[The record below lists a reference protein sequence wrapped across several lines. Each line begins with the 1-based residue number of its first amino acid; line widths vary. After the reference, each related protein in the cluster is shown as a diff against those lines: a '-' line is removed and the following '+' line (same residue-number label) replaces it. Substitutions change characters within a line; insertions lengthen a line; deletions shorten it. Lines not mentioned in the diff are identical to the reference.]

1 MAPQATTRPLGA
13 HRLAGLDVAS
23 WPLFSSRLALVR
35 RRARVCALRRVFAVA
50 RRLTESWAGSRVPTP
65 LPRVA
70 SVTYTYLV
78 QQALNAYPQEMPTGR
93 VRIGELSRR
102 VGVSRE
108 LLRAWERRY
117 GLLDPARSPGGMRLY
132 SEEDERRIHAVR
144 GHMSRGL
151 SAGEAARLA
160 KAGAAPELVEGSERG
175 ELGDVA
181 RSLREVLERFDSPD
195 DGGRPQREHGLA
207 NLALES
213 ALAALGVGVRSRD
226 IESARAVR
234 EVVIPQLRRLGW
246 VSAEASTLGG
256 FLFGLALGRVIAARK
271 GSGDRSLGP
280 RERRFDDPG

>member
-1 MAPQATTRPLGA
+1 
-13 HRLAGLDVAS
+13 
-23 WPLFSSRLALVR
+23 
-35 RRARVCALRRVFAVA
+35 
-50 RRLTESWAGSRVPTP
+50 
-65 LPRVA
+65 
-70 SVTYTYLV
+70 
-78 QQALNAYPQEMPTGR
+78 MPTGR

-144 GHMSRGL
+144 DHMSSGL
-151 SAGEAARLA
+151 SAGEAARVA
-160 KAGAAPELVEGSERG
+160 KAGAEPELVEGSERG

-195 DGGRPQREHGLA
+195 DRGRPRREHGLA

-213 ALAALGVGVRSRD
+213 AFAALGVGIRSRD

-280 RERRFDDPG
+280 RERRSDDPG